1 MIIHCI
7 AVDDEP
13 LALLKME
20 DYIKKVPFLNL
31 LGTFDDP
38 LKALEFLKRNSIDLI
53 FLDVKMDNLTGIQ
66 FLEILTK
73 KPKVILTTAYDSYA
87 LKAYEL
93 DVSDYL
99 LKPISFERFIKSV
112 EKVYDELKFVKE
124 PIQAPISNIASKSN
138 QAGEFFFIKTEYRMQ
153 KVFFNDIMFIEGMK
167 DYLRLHTKTER
178 IMTLMSFN
186 RIEQVLPHDNFVR
199 IHKSYIIA
207 LDKIESIE
215 KSKIKLH
222 GHDIPIGE
230 MYKKQFFDILEGRK
244 LI

>member
-13 LALLKME
+13 LALMKME
-20 DYIKKVPFLNL
+20 DFIKKVPFLNL

-38 LKALEFLKRNSIDLI
+38 LKALEFLKRNTIDLL
-53 FLDVKMDNLTGIQ
+53 FLDIKMDNITGIQ
-66 FLEILTK
+66 LLEILTK
-73 KPKVILTTAYDSYA
+73 KPKVILTTAYDAYA
-87 LKAYEL
+87 LKGYEL

-99 LKPISFERFIKSV
+99 LKPISFERFVKAV

-124 PIQAPISNIASKSN
+124 PIQAPMASQPAK
-138 QAGEFFFIKTEYRMQ
+138 QGAGGEFFFIKTEYRMQ

-167 DYLRLHTKTER
+167 DYLRLHTKSER
-178 IMTLMSFN
+178 IMTLMSFS
-186 RIEQVLPHDNFVR
+186 RIEQVIPHDNFIR
-199 IHKSYIIA
+199 IHKSFIIA

-215 KSKIKLH
+215 KNKIRIF

-230 MYKKQFFDILEGRK
+230 MYKKQFFDTLESRK